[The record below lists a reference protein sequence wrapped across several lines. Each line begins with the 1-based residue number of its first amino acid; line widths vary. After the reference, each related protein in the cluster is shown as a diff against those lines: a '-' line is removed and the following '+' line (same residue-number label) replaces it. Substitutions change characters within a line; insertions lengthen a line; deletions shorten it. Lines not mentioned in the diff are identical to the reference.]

1 MQVGLGTYRLGFGAH
16 ILPPCIG
23 APITAETSTCR
34 VIGRVQNLPR
44 RTVVQENHSA
54 VRPVFNTMTSS
65 VVTQRTRW
73 FVAAAAVGM
82 HGSIGAVYAYSVYT
96 KPLMAAL
103 GWRYEQV
110 TLAFSLAIV
119 CLGLSAAF
127 LGRVIE
133 QRGPRQAGMFA
144 ALCYGGGLMLAGLA
158 VSLRSPVLFYLGY
171 GVVGGL
177 GLGVG
182 YLTPVATL
190 IRWFPDRRGLAT
202 GLAIMGFGFGALLAG
217 PLMVRLIEAVGL
229 ARTFGLLGGGYLL
242 VMIGCAQLL
251 RRPPEGWCPAGWTG
265 TAHDPLHNAPSA
277 STVGNSSPW
286 QLIATRRFAL
296 LWLLF
301 FIQVTCGIAVISAA
315 SPMAQE
321 IAGLSTAQAA
331 TMVGLMGLFNG
342 LGRLGWSSFSDV
354 IGRPATF
361 MTFCVV
367 QGAMFLV
374 LPLLTQP
381 VAFQLALFLIISC
394 YGGGFATMPAYLG
407 DLFGTRQLAVI
418 YGYILTAWSAAGIAG
433 PMLAAAVRSHT
444 GGFLG
449 TLHYGAAGFAVA
461 LVLAVLLRIE
471 QRQAGVVPVST

>member
-1 MQVGLGTYRLGFGAH
+1 
-16 ILPPCIG
+16 
-23 APITAETSTCR
+23 
-34 VIGRVQNLPR
+34 
-44 RTVVQENHSA
+44 
-54 VRPVFNTMTSS
+54 VRPKPVWLVAVSTSI
-65 VVTQRTRW
+65 TQRTRW
-73 FVAAAAVGM
+73 FVAAAAVGI

-110 TLAFSLAIV
+110 TLAFSLAIG

-144 ALCYGGGLMLAGLA
+144 ALCYGGGLILAGLA

-171 GVVGGL
+171 GVLGGL

-190 IRWFPDRRGLAT
+190 VKWFPDRRGLAT

-217 PLMVRLIEAVGL
+217 PLILKLIAAAGL
-229 ARTFGLLGGGYLL
+229 AHTFMILGGGYLT
-242 VMIGCAQLL
+242 VMMVCAQVL
-251 RRPPEGWCPAGWTG
+251 RRPPDGWRPAGWTG
-265 TAHDPLHNAPSA
+265 STHDALHGATAGAEPA
-277 STVGNSSPW
+277 STRRVLTSP
-286 QLIATRRFAL
+286 RFVM

-321 IAGLSTAQAA
+321 IAGLGAAQAA

-342 LGRLGWSSFSDV
+342 LGRIGWSSLSDV

-367 QGAMFLV
+367 QGLAFFA
-374 LPLLTQP
+374 LPMITHPL
-381 VAFQLALFLIISC
+381 AFQLTLFVIISC
-394 YGGGFATMPAYLG
+394 YGGGFATLPAYVG
-407 DLFGTRQLAVI
+407 DLFGTKQLAII
-418 YGYILTAWSAAGIAG
+418 YGYLLTAWSAAGVVG
-433 PMLAAAVRSHT
+433 PMFAAAARAKS
-444 GGFLG
+444 GGFVG
-449 TLHYGAAGFAVA
+449 TLHYGVIGFAVA
-461 LVLAVLLRIE
+461 LVLAILIRAGQRRI
-471 QRQAGVVPVST
+471 VPITA

>member
-1 MQVGLGTYRLGFGAH
+1 M
-16 ILPPCIG
+16 
-23 APITAETSTCR
+23 
-34 VIGRVQNLPR
+34 
-44 RTVVQENHSA
+44 
-54 VRPVFNTMTSS
+54 
-65 VVTQRTRW
+65 
-73 FVAAAAVGM
+73 AAAAAGI

-110 TLAFSLAIV
+110 TLAFSLAIG

-158 VSLRSPVLFYLGY
+158 VSLRSPGLFYLGY
-171 GVVGGL
+171 GVLGGL

-190 IRWFPDRRGLAT
+190 VKWFPDRRGLAT

-217 PLMVRLIEAVGL
+217 PLVVKLIAAAGL
-229 ARTFGLLGGGYLL
+229 AHTFMILGGGYLA
-242 VMIGCAQLL
+242 VMMVCAQVL
-251 RRPPEGWCPAGWTG
+251 RRPPDGWRPAGWTG
-265 TAHDPLHNAPSA
+265 STNDALHGANPDAGGLSA
-277 STVGNSSPW
+277 RQVLMSP
-286 QLIATRRFAL
+286 RFAM

-321 IAGLSTAQAA
+321 IAGLSATQAA
-331 TMVGLMGLFNG
+331 AMVGLMGLFNG
-342 LGRLGWSSFSDV
+342 LGRIGWSSFSDV

-367 QGAMFLV
+367 QGLAFFA
-374 LPLLTQP
+374 LPMITHPL
-381 VAFQLALFLIISC
+381 AFQLTLFVIISC
-394 YGGGFATMPAYLG
+394 YGGGFATLPAYVG
-407 DLFGTRQLAVI
+407 DLFGMKQLAII
-418 YGYILTAWSAAGIAG
+418 YGYLLTAWSAAGVVG
-433 PMLAAAVRSHT
+433 PMFAAAARAKS
-444 GGFLG
+444 GGFIG
-449 TLHYGAAGFAVA
+449 TLHYGVIGFAVA
-461 LVLAVLLRIE
+461 LVLAILIRTGRRRGE
-471 QRQAGVVPVST
+471 PVAV